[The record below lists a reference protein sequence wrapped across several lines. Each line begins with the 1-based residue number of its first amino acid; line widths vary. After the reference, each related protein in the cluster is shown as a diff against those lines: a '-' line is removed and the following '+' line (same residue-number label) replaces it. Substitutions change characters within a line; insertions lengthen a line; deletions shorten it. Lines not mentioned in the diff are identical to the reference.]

1 MHSRWSYSALV
12 GSPRPVT
19 MESIQEYVG
28 ELHKIDYPRSERVR
42 KRCEEIVK
50 DQANAGA
57 LQARYPGYVLR
68 CRESGAGIDVPLRPR
83 WCKRPCF
90 HDEHLPSFN
99 ESNVTLVETKG
110 KGVEKLTASGAD
122 FDGNV
127 YDVDAIIWGTGF
139 VSPFGGSP
147 AGRAGVQVYGRD
159 GISLEARNNAGDLS
173 TLHGAIS
180 PDFPNMLWR
189 DPLQTGV
196 SPNFVFTLDIM
207 SSHVARLIRESE
219 KKVGGKAII
228 EPTARAVE
236 DWGMQIAMGALAL
249 AGMAGCTP
257 GYLNM
262 EGMVDQIPP
271 EMRMAAARKSIWG
284 GGVEGFCDA
293 LERWWAKSG
302 LERLKVAAAA

>member
-50 DQANAGA
+50 DQANARRGILGTWYGA
-57 LQARYPGYVLR
+57 ESRELALTCLCDLDGASARD
-68 CRESGAGIDVPLRPR
+68 SMT
-83 WCKRPCF
+83 
-90 HDEHLPSFN
+90 HLPSFN
-99 ESNVTLVETKG
+99 ESNVTLVDTKG
-110 KGVEKLTASGAD
+110 KGVEKLTASGPE

-180 PDFPNMLWR
+180 PDFPNMFWLG
-189 DPLQTGV
+189 PLQTGV

-236 DWGMQIAMGALAL
+236 DWGMEIAMGALGL
-249 AGMAGCTP
+249 AGMDGCTP

-271 EMRMAAARKSIWG
+271 EMRMAAARKGIWG

-293 LERWWAKSG
+293 LESWWAKGG
-302 LERLKVAAAA
+302 LEGLEVAAAA